1 MANPTKDYK
10 ALLLELR
17 SVLTGDI
24 QGLEHGVR
32 AMESTG
38 DSSESPAE
46 QATDNSDQEVSL
58 GRLESRT
65 RELREIDEALE
76 RIRDKTFGICEEC
89 AKPVPEAR
97 LEAIPYARLCA
108 ACQRKAEE
116 SSGS

>member
-1 MANPTKDYK
+1 MTNPTKDYG

-17 SVLTGDI
+17 RVLTGDI
-24 QGLEHGVR
+24 LGLEHGVR
-32 AMESTG
+32 TTDASG

-46 QATDNSDQEVSL
+46 QATDNSDQELSL

-65 RELREIDEALE
+65 RELREIDDALE
-76 RIRDKTFGICEEC
+76 RIRDKSFGICEEC

-108 ACQRKAEE
+108 VCQRKVEE
-116 SSGS
+116 SSGF

>member
-1 MANPTKDYK
+1 MTNLTRDYK
-10 ALLLELR
+10 AILLELR
-17 SVLTGDI
+17 RVLTGDI

-32 AMESTG
+32 ALESSG
-38 DSSESPAE
+38 DSSENPAE
-46 QATDNSDQEVSL
+46 QATDNSDQEISL

-65 RELREIDEALE
+65 RELREIDEALQ
-76 RIRDKTFGICEEC
+76 RIRDKSFGICEEC

-108 ACQRKAEE
+108 ACQRKEEE